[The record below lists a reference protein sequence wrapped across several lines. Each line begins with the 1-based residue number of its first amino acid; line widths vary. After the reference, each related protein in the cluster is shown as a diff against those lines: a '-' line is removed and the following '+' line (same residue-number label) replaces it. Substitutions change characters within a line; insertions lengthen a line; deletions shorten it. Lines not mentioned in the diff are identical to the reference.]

1 VAAQHETATHLAT
14 GTTGSAN
21 VSKPTG
27 TVEGDL
33 LLAFHNNDV
42 GDLVDMGT
50 PTGGETWQAGLSNF
64 ADPGPMKTWW
74 KFAGASEPSTYGFTQ
89 DAGADGAITIVRV
102 SGADPAVDPV
112 WFGPNQN
119 LTNAATINT
128 PASTPIGEDDLEY
141 RCALGTGA
149 SGTPTWFLAASTPS
163 TTALTNVNSGDFA
176 NHRVFHR
183 QLTSSSATT
192 ALTATSRNPANTS
205 NIAQSGSRQGIT
217 VVIKSASTTVTG
229 TMDVQ
234 LPALQA
240 SGAGTVTVEAGLDA
254 TLPALQADMAADVRV
269 SGGMDAALPA
279 LTAAFDG
286 SLTVIAELG
295 AVLPALDFSGVGDLG
310 VSGVFDATLPA
321 LQAAGAG
328 VVTVSGGMDAELPA
342 LSFAGSGVSTVSAA
356 LNATLPALE
365 FAGQGEIAETV
376 RGTLSVVLPA
386 LQADMAGS
394 VVVVGEMDATLP
406 ALIFTGAGIS
416 YVSGYTIG
424 AITGPSSTTEPT
436 ATGPAVRPDLVLI
449 GPAVRWDSSGP
460 AVRYGATGPSSTTEP
475 TATGPAS
482 NTEPTATG
490 PAIGRDVSGP
500 AVSREISGVGV

>member
-1 VAAQHETATHLAT
+1 MPASHGDRQV
-14 GTTGSAN
+14 TTQSSGVTTFNAS
-21 VSKPTG
+21 VSTL
-27 TVEGDL
+27 GDL
-33 LLAFHNNDV
+33 NGKLLLCVQN
-42 GDLVDMGT
+42 VDAGALSTLTT
-50 PTGGETWQAGLSNF
+50 PTGGETWLLLTSLATASS
-64 ADPGPMKTWW
+64 PVIRSKIWW
-74 KFAGASEPSTYGFTQ
+74 KIGGASEPTQYGMGQ
-89 DAGADGAITIVRV
+89 N
-102 SGADPAVDPV
+102 SGADSAVTIIRVDDADTTATPI
-112 WFGPNQN
+112 FG
-119 LTNAATINT
+119 T
-128 PASTPIGEDDLEY
+128 PAGGASGGTTITCPTATPAGTDDLEY
-141 RCALGTGA
+141 RIACGNSGTGA
-149 SGTPTWFLAASTPS
+149 SWSFAALSPDLTELPTNQS
-163 TTALTNVNSGDFA
+163 NDFS
-176 NHRVFHR
+176 NHGIAYR
-183 QLTSSSATT
+183 QLSSGSAVGTVV
-192 ALTATSRNPANTS
+192 ATNTDS
-205 NIAQSGSRQGIT
+205 QSGRQAYT
-217 VVIKSASTTVTG
+217 VLIKSADTTVTG

-240 SGAGTVTVEAGLDA
+240 AGAGTVTVEAGLDV

-269 SGGMDAALPA
+269 SGGLDAALPA
-279 LTAAFDG
+279 LTASFDG

-328 VVTVSGGMDAELPA
+328 VVTVSGGLGAELPA